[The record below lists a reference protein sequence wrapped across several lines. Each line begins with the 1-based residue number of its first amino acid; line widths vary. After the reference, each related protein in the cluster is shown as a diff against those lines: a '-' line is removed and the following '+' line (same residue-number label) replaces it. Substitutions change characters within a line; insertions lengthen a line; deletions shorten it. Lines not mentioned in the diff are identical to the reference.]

1 MTTPPRLWLRHET
14 RATERRAPIVPDDA
28 RRLIDAGFAITV
40 EESPQRVFPAAEYA
54 AAGCTLAPALSWLD
68 APRDTSVLG
77 LKELPEAPD
86 ALVHRHIFFGH
97 AYKEQPGA
105 ERLLRRFAAGGG
117 ELLDLEY
124 LVDDAGRRLAAF
136 GYWAGYIGAALA
148 VLHLRGALETPLH
161 PLTRAELDNALRAP
175 LRPLTGAER
184 DTALRPPPRRPT
196 RAELDEALLTPPR
209 SLTSDEA
216 HAAPRRS
223 ADGVGTKALVIGAL
237 GRSGHGARDALTLS
251 GIPTTRWDRPETAR
265 LDRAAL
271 LDHDILVNTVLAGGP
286 IEPFLR
292 PEDVESRAGRLA
304 VVCDVTCDV
313 GSPFNA
319 LPIYQHTTT
328 WDYPAEPLRD
338 GDPPLDM
345 IAIDNLPSL
354 LPLEATIDFSA
365 DLTPQLARLGT
376 PGTPWAR
383 CAQTFRDACRRA
395 GIELGGVH
403 V

>member
-1 MTTPPRLWLRHET
+1 MNTPPRLWLRHET
-14 RATERRAPIVPDDA
+14 RATERRAPIVPGDA

-54 AAGCTLAPALSWLD
+54 AAGCAIAPALSWVD
-68 APRDTSVLG
+68 APADTIVLG
-77 LKELPEAPD
+77 LKELPEAPE

-161 PLTRAELDNALRAP
+161 PMTRAELDDALRDP
-175 LRPLTGAER
+175 LRPLTVAER
-184 DTALRPPPRRPT
+184 DTALRPPLRPPT
-196 RAELDEALLTPPR
+196 KAELNHALLSPLA

-216 HAAPRRS
+216 ETPPRRS
-223 ADGVGTKALVIGAL
+223 ADGDTTRALVVGAL
-237 GRSGHGARDALTLS
+237 GRSGHGARDALTVA
-251 GIPTTRWDRPETAR
+251 GIPATRWDRPETAK
-265 LDRAAL
+265 LDREAL
-271 LDHDILVNTVLAGGP
+271 LDHDILVNTVLATGP
-286 IEPFLR
+286 MEPFLR
-292 PEDVESRAGRLA
+292 PADVESRAGRLA
-304 VVCDVTCDV
+304 VVCDVTCDA

-319 LPIYQHTTT
+319 LPIYEHTTT
-328 WDYPAEPLRD
+328 WDVPAQPLRD
-338 GDPPLDM
+338 GEPPLDL

-365 DLTPQLARLGT
+365 DLTPQLATLGT
-376 PGTPWAR
+376 PGTAWDR
-383 CAQTFRDACRRA
+383 CAETFRDACRRV
-395 GIELGGVH
+395 GIDLGGVH